1 MWAGGVK
8 WKLFPQDWGERDVV
22 HGRGGRYMAL
32 EDFVSTEGQGE
43 RIRGSVVH
51 KVSSDVSRQMFQE
64 GSSQ

>member
-1 MWAGGVK
+1 
-8 WKLFPQDWGERDVV
+8 
-22 HGRGGRYMAL
+22 MAL